1 MEVVDGCLEGVT
13 RVNVKVGLTGR
24 SNERDYDDDDGG
36 DDDDDGGGGDDDGGG
51 GGDDDDDEGGMMMP
65 AVNWICS
72 AIVSCLRASKMLLVF
87 FFDARHDSAMGIGVS

>member
-1 MEVVDGCLEGVT
+1 MWRSAWLKGQMNVT
-13 RVNVKVGLTGR
+13 
-24 SNERDYDDDDGG
+24 DDDDGG

-87 FFDARHDSAMGIGVS
+87 FFWCTPR